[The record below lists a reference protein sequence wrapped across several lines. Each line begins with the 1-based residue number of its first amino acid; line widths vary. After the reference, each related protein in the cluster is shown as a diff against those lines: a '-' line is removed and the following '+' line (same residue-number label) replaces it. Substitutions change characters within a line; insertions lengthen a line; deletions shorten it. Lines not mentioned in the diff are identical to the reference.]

1 MASTKA
7 VKGAEE
13 IDAALLDE
21 DDEALLVR
29 LEKEG
34 LVRRGQGGPIP
45 PELLLPGPKCRQS
58 SVLDALIEQRGS
70 ER

>member
-1 MASTKA
+1 MNATKPA
-7 VKGAEE
+7 KGTDYVDTAP
-13 IDAALLDE
+13 LDE
-21 DDEALLVR
+21 DDEALLTR

-45 PELLLPGPKCRQS
+45 AELLQPGPKCRHV
-58 SVLDALIEQRGS
+58 SVLDALIEERRS